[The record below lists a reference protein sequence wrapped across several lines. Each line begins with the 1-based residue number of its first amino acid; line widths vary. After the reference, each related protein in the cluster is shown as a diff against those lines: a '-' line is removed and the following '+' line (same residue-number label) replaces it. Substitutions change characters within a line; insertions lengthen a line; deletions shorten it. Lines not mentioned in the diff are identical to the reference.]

1 MDIGALLT
9 SAGINIAIC
18 VVLLS
23 LYSILRKQPSN
34 VSVYFMRRLIS
45 EPIKHSDPFHF
56 ERLVPS
62 ASWIVRAWQATN
74 EEILAAGGVDA
85 LVFLRIVVFSI
96 RVFIIAAAICVFLL
110 LPVNYYGQ
118 EMQHKQIHSESL
130 EVFTIGNV
138 KEGSKWFWT
147 HCLALYV
154 ISCSACVLLHF
165 EYKNITKMRLAHIT
179 GSPVNPSHFT
189 VLVRSIPCS
198 QNHSYSK
205 SVEDF
210 FSTYY
215 PASYVSHQMVYR
227 AGRVDKLM
235 KDAEKMYRMLKT
247 IESQT
252 KKSYMPCCLCGKS
265 THSFEAL
272 NNDAES
278 VEIKTSSDELQ
289 PSQREKKDVEKIYR
303 KLKTIETQKK
313 MSSTPGCLCGGI
325 MHYFKMLKKEAE
337 SVECKTSSDRSQ
349 PSQTDKERPA
359 AFVFFR
365 TRYAAIVAAQVL
377 QSSNPMLWVTQLA
390 PEPNDVYWSNLS
402 IPYKQIWLRKIAT
415 LLGAIVFM
423 FVFLAPVTFV
433 QGLTQLD
440 QLRQTFPFLKGI
452 LKQKFMNQLVTGYLP
467 SVILMLFMYAVPPTM
482 MLFSTIE
489 GNVSHSERKKSAGI
503 KVLYFT
509 IWNVFFVNVLSGSI
523 IRQLSVFSSFRDIPT
538 QLAKA
543 VPTQATFFMTYV
555 LTSGWASLSFE
566 VIQLFPLL
574 CNGFRRFIL
583 RRQEEPCSNH
593 ALTFP
598 HHTEIPRLLLFGLLG
613 FTCSI
618 MAPLILPFLLVYF
631 FLAFLV
637 YRNQILN
644 VYVPKYESG
653 GQFWPVVHNTTI
665 FSLVLTQ
672 VIALGVFGIK
682 RSPVASGFTIPLI
695 FLTLLFNEYCRQRFS
710 PVFKRSPAQVLIE
723 MDKQDENWGRAEEIY
738 KLLRTA
744 YCQFPLLSLDL
755 STSQELS
762 MAGNSGQNKDE
773 GSSKDQ
779 ESHNPGMVVLVLAA
793 DSFHL
798 QSISNC
804 LNLYL

>member
-1 MDIGALLT
+1 
-9 SAGINIAIC
+9 
-18 VVLLS
+18 
-23 LYSILRKQPSN
+23 
-34 VSVYFMRRLIS
+34 
-45 EPIKHSDPFHF
+45 
-56 ERLVPS
+56 
-62 ASWIVRAWQATN
+62 
-74 EEILAAGGVDA
+74 
-85 LVFLRIVVFSI
+85 
-96 RVFIIAAAICVFLL
+96 
-110 LPVNYYGQ
+110 
-118 EMQHKQIHSESL
+118 
-130 EVFTIGNV
+130 
-138 KEGSKWFWT
+138 
-147 HCLALYV
+147 
-154 ISCSACVLLHF
+154 
-165 EYKNITKMRLAHIT
+165 
-179 GSPVNPSHFT
+179 
-189 VLVRSIPCS
+189 
-198 QNHSYSK
+198 
-205 SVEDF
+205 
-210 FSTYY
+210 
-215 PASYVSHQMVYR
+215 
-227 AGRVDKLM
+227 
-235 KDAEKMYRMLKT
+235 
-247 IESQT
+247 
-252 KKSYMPCCLCGKS
+252 
-265 THSFEAL
+265 
-272 NNDAES
+272 
-278 VEIKTSSDELQ
+278 
-289 PSQREKKDVEKIYR
+289 
-303 KLKTIETQKK
+303 
-313 MSSTPGCLCGGI
+313 MSSTPACLCGGI

-402 IPYKQIWLRKIAT
+402 IPYKQVWLRKIAT

-543 VPTQATFFMTYV
+543 VPTQATFFTTYV
-555 LTSGWASLSFE
+555 LTSGWASLSCE

-653 GQFWPVVHNTTI
+653 GHFWPVVHNTTI

-779 ESHNPGMVVLVLAA
+779 ESHNTGMVVLVLAA

>member
-45 EPIKHSDPFHF
+45 EPVKHSDPFRF

-96 RVFIIAAAICVFLL
+96 RVFIIAAMICVFLL

-154 ISCSACVLLHF
+154 ISCSACALLHF

-227 AGRVDKLM
+227 AGRVDRLM

-252 KKSYMPCCLCGKS
+252 KKSYMSCCLCGKS

-303 KLKTIETQKK
+303 KLKIIESQNK
-313 MSSTPGCLCGGI
+313 MSSVPGCLCGGI

-402 IPYKQIWLRKIAT
+402 IPYKQVWLRKIAT

-523 IRQLSVFSSFRDIPT
+523 IRQLSVFSSVRDIPT

-543 VPTQATFFMTYV
+543 VPTQATFFTTYV
-555 LTSGWASLSFE
+555 LTSGWASLSCE

-779 ESHNPGMVVLVLAA
+779 ESHNP
-793 DSFHL
+793 D
-798 QSISNC
+798 
-804 LNLYL
+804 LNEIKLLS

>member
-45 EPIKHSDPFHF
+45 EPIKHSDPFRF

-96 RVFIIAAAICVFLL
+96 RVFIIAAMICVFLL

-227 AGRVDKLM
+227 AGRVEKLM

-289 PSQREKKDVEKIYR
+289 PSQREKKDVQKIYR
-303 KLKTIETQKK
+303 KLKTIETQNK
-313 MSSTPGCLCGGI
+313 MSSAPGCLCGGI

-489 GNVSHSERKKSAGI
+489 GNVSHSERKKSAAI

-523 IRQLSVFSSFRDIPT
+523 IRQLSVFSSVRDIPT

-543 VPTQATFFMTYV
+543 VPTQATFFTTYV
-555 LTSGWASLSFE
+555 LTSGWASLSCE

-583 RRQEEPCSNH
+583 RRQEGPCSNH

-779 ESHNPGMVVLVLAA
+779 ESHNP
-793 DSFHL
+793 D
-798 QSISNC
+798 
-804 LNLYL
+804 LNEIKLLS

>member
-779 ESHNPGMVVLVLAA
+779 ESHNP
-793 DSFHL
+793 D
-798 QSISNC
+798 
-804 LNLYL
+804 LNEIKLLS

>member
-1 MDIGALLT
+1 
-9 SAGINIAIC
+9 
-18 VVLLS
+18 
-23 LYSILRKQPSN
+23 
-34 VSVYFMRRLIS
+34 MRRLIS
-45 EPIKHSDPFHF
+45 EPIKHSDPFRF

-96 RVFIIAAAICVFLL
+96 RVFIIAAMICVFLL

-130 EVFTIGNV
+130 EV
-138 KEGSKWFWT
+138 
-147 HCLALYV
+147 LDAL
-154 ISCSACVLLHF
+154 SCIICHILLSLCSTSLCKD

-289 PSQREKKDVEKIYR
+289 PSQREK
-303 KLKTIETQKK
+303 
-313 MSSTPGCLCGGI
+313 
-325 MHYFKMLKKEAE
+325 
-337 SVECKTSSDRSQ
+337 
-349 PSQTDKERPA
+349 ERPA

-365 TRYAAIVAAQVL
+365 TRYDAIVAAQVL

-402 IPYKQIWLRKIAT
+402 IPYKQVWLRKIAT

-452 LKQKFMNQLVTGYLP
+452 LK
-467 SVILMLFMYAVPPTM
+467 
-482 MLFSTIE
+482 
-489 GNVSHSERKKSAGI
+489 
-503 KVLYFT
+503 
-509 IWNVFFVNVLSGSI
+509 
-523 IRQLSVFSSFRDIPT
+523 
-538 QLAKA
+538 
-543 VPTQATFFMTYV
+543 
-555 LTSGWASLSFE
+555 
-566 VIQLFPLL
+566 
-574 CNGFRRFIL
+574 
-583 RRQEEPCSNH
+583 
-593 ALTFP
+593 
-598 HHTEIPRLLLFGLLG
+598 
-613 FTCSI
+613 
-618 MAPLILPFLLVYF
+618 
-631 FLAFLV
+631 
-637 YRNQILN
+637 
-644 VYVPKYESG
+644 
-653 GQFWPVVHNTTI
+653 
-665 FSLVLTQ
+665 
-672 VIALGVFGIK
+672 
-682 RSPVASGFTIPLI
+682 
-695 FLTLLFNEYCRQRFS
+695 
-710 PVFKRSPAQVLIE
+710 
-723 MDKQDENWGRAEEIY
+723 
-738 KLLRTA
+738 
-744 YCQFPLLSLDL
+744 
-755 STSQELS
+755 
-762 MAGNSGQNKDE
+762 
-773 GSSKDQ
+773 
-779 ESHNPGMVVLVLAA
+779 
-793 DSFHL
+793 
-798 QSISNC
+798 
-804 LNLYL
+804 

>member
-45 EPIKHSDPFHF
+45 EPIKHSDPFRF

-96 RVFIIAAAICVFLL
+96 RVFIIAAMICVFLL

-235 KDAEKMYRMLKT
+235 KD
-247 IESQT
+247 
-252 KKSYMPCCLCGKS
+252 
-265 THSFEAL
+265 
-272 NNDAES
+272 
-278 VEIKTSSDELQ
+278 
-289 PSQREKKDVEKIYR
+289 VEKIYR
-303 KLKTIETQKK
+303 KLKTIETQNK

-402 IPYKQIWLRKIAT
+402 IPYKQVWLRKIAT
-415 LLGAIVFM
+415 LLGAFVFM

-543 VPTQATFFMTYV
+543 VPTQATFFTTYV
-555 LTSGWASLSFE
+555 LTSGWASLSCE

-779 ESHNPGMVVLVLAA
+779 ESHNP
-793 DSFHL
+793 D
-798 QSISNC
+798 
-804 LNLYL
+804 LNEIKLSS